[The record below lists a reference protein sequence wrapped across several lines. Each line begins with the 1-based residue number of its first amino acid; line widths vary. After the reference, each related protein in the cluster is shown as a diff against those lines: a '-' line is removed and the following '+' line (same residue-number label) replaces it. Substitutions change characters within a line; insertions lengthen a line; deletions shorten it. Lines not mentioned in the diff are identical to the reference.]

1 MKFHWHTGVS
11 LSQMHVT
18 EIHKTSKPYVQI
30 SQVSFKNNR
39 QKEFKTSWH
48 TYKLNQY

>member
-11 LSQMHVT
+11 LSQMRVT
-18 EIHKTSKPYVQI
+18 EIHKISKLYVQI

-48 TYKLNQY
+48 TPKLNQY